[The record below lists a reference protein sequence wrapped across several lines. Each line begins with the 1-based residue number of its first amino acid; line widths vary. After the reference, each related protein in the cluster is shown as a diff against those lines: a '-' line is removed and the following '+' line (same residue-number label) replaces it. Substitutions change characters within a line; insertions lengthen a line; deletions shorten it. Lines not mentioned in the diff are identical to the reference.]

1 MLSFQYRDRLTNR
14 LHEEN
19 SDAPRD
25 LNMREAWIHLAG
37 FADQLT
43 LDQ

>member
-14 LHEEN
+14 LHEQN
-19 SDAPRD
+19 SDAPCALIGD
-25 LNMREAWIHLAG
+25 VWIHLAG
-37 FADQLT
+37 FAGQST